1 MERQIAG
8 MPVGTLGLGC
18 MGMSWAYAASSR
30 DDEES
35 IATIHRALD
44 LGVRL
49 LDTADVYGA
58 GHNEELVGRA
68 LAGRAADLDETIVL
82 ATKCGLVA
90 DDVATLAMH
99 RDGSPEHI
107 ASAVRASLTR
117 LGRDSIDLYYLH
129 RVDDAVPLE
138 ESWGAMAALV
148 TQGLVRHIGLSEV
161 SAEQAE
167 AAHAI
172 HPVAAIQSEM
182 SLWTRDAVA
191 SGVSA
196 WCREHGAALVAFSP
210 IGRGFLSA
218 EIDATTSFEAG
229 DLRANNP
236 RFTAEARATN
246 ATIIDVVRRIAATHD
261 ATPAQVSLAWLLAQ
275 GEHIVPIPGTRRVTH
290 LEANL
295 AAASLELSSAELAE
309 LDALPAAA
317 GSRY

>member
-1 MERQIAG
+1 MNERHIAG
-8 MPVGTLGLGC
+8 MPVGRLGLGC
-18 MGMSWAYAASSR
+18 MGMSWAYATSRR
-30 DDEES
+30 DDQES

-68 LAGRAADLDETIVL
+68 LAGRGDEIVL
-82 ATKCGLVA
+82 ATKCGLVV

-107 ASAVRASLTR
+107 RTAVRGSLSR
-117 LGRDSIDLYYLH
+117 LGREVIDLYYLH
-129 RVDDAVPLE
+129 RVDDAIPLE
-138 ESWGAMAALV
+138 ESWAAMAELV
-148 TQGLVRHIGLSEV
+148 SEGLVRHIGLSEV
-161 SAEQAE
+161 SAEQAA

-172 HPVAAIQSEM
+172 HPVAAVQSEM

-191 SGVSA
+191 SGVSD
-196 WCREHGAALVAFSP
+196 WSREHGAALVAFSP

-218 EIDATTSFEAG
+218 EIDTSTTFEQGDFRAT
-229 DLRANNP
+229 NP
-236 RFTAEARATN
+236 RFTAEARAAN
-246 ATIIDVVRRIAATHD
+246 ATIVDVVRRIAAVHD
-261 ATPAQVSLAWLLAQ
+261 VTPAQVSLAWLLAQ
-275 GEHIVPIPGTRRVTH
+275 GDHIVPIPGTRHVAH

-295 AAASLELSSAELAE
+295 AAADLTLAAAELSE
-309 LDALPAAA
+309 LDAVPIAA